1 MYIAYVKTQ
10 LKVRNLKAIKI
21 CRKLEKTLRNVD
33 TQMVNESMKICSN
46 VVPNSALKCKV
57 LASCHYHPCNKSG
70 ETAELRKS

>member
-1 MYIAYVKTQ
+1 MCIAYVKTQ

-21 CRKLEKTLRNVD
+21 CRKPEKTLRNVD

-57 LASCHYHPCNKSG
+57 LAGCHSHPCNKSG
-70 ETAELRKS
+70 ETAELWKS